1 MMVTHKKIT
10 ELSPVTE
17 SNPAEAAQGR
27 YRLLSPTHHADK
39 THNLLQQISLLH
51 IWGSAS
57 IFVALCWQF

>member
-1 MMVTHKKIT
+1 MMVTHRKIT

-17 SNPAEAAQGR
+17 SNPAEAAPGR

-51 IWGSAS
+51 I
-57 IFVALCWQF
+57 